1 MRFGPQEE
9 EQKSNNPHIS
19 FQGNL
24 RNLKAILSLMKSS
37 SFHIQVLGILN
48 LVGSRI
54 PKVTLD

>member
-1 MRFGPQEE
+1 MRFGPQED
-9 EQKSNNPHIS
+9 EQKSNNPHIG

-24 RNLKAILSLMKSS
+24 RNVKAVLFLMKTS
-37 SFHIQVLGILN
+37 SFHTQVLGIYN